1 LNSIRISFSALI
13 SVAIFLIF
21 YTGLQGGRYF
31 LANRIQELGLLLAM
45 MLFFYAAI
53 VASLHV
59 RDKDLRW
66 NWWFFTTIFLIAYTF
81 VLPGY
86 VFSVNADVAMLPSVL
101 ASRGYLIIFFG
112 PALYFLYRLGYSP
125 ERMER
130 IFIIALVFLAF
141 NYMFHYFRLD
151 LRATYFSAD
160 HTVASLVTHD
170 DWRGYR
176 LKPSSLALFAL
187 SILSPFM
194 LIASKQS
201 VKKLF
206 WFVIIL
212 ILAYIWFLVKARS
225 MAATL
230 ILSSLMYP
238 FFFAGK
244 KRLALFFF
252 SLPVMIGAISVILM
266 VVIETV
272 ANTARGGG
280 DAVRATSYKLAL
292 ESLSENPLLG
302 FGQQSFYTLTE
313 QDLIWVYF
321 SSDDIGIL
329 GVAFKYGLIGTFV
342 FLFFNFF
349 ILQRL
354 IRTIWLYKSVYG
366 QINPVMFSILIVFL
380 ALFINLALN
389 PALARIDGMTLGGFA
404 IGLTSAWRHK
414 IFNQLKES
422 RLKETKPSIPPVST
436 EPVMSK
442 T

>member
-1 LNSIRISFSALI
+1 MRLRFSDLI
-13 SVAIFLIF
+13 AAAIFMIF

-45 MLFFYAAI
+45 MLFFYGAI
-53 VASLHV
+53 VAGMNLKS
-59 RDKDLRW
+59 RDLKW
-66 NWWFFTTIFLIAYTF
+66 NWWFFSAIFLVAYTF

-86 VFSVNADVAMLPSVL
+86 VFSINVDVAMLPSVL
-101 ASRGYLIIFFG
+101 AGRGYLIIFFG
-112 PALYFLYRLGYSP
+112 PALYFLYRLGFDI

-130 IFIIALVFLAF
+130 VFIAALIFLAL

-176 LKPSSLALFAL
+176 LKPSSLALFTL
-187 SILSPFM
+187 SILAPFM
-194 LIASKQS
+194 MVRSKQS
-201 VKKLF
+201 ANKLL
-206 WFVIIL
+206 WFLVIL
-212 ILAYIWFLVKARS
+212 LLSYIWFLVKARS

-238 FFFAGK
+238 FFFAK
-244 KRLALFFF
+244 KQRLGLFFF
-252 SLPVMIGAISVILM
+252 SLPFIIGAIAAILM

-292 ESLSENPLLG
+292 ESLSDNPLFG

-321 SSDDIGIL
+321 SSDDIGII
-329 GVAFKYGLIGTFV
+329 GIAFKYGLIGV
-342 FLFFNFF
+342 SVYLFFNFF
-349 ILQRL
+349 IIQRL
-354 IRTIWLYKSVYG
+354 IKTIWLYKSAYG
-366 QINPVMFSILIVFL
+366 HINPVLFSILIVFL

-389 PALARIDGMTLGGFA
+389 PALARIDGMTLGGLA

-414 IFNQLKES
+414 ILTQEAGQQS
-422 RLKETKPSIPPVST
+422 R
-436 EPVMSK
+436 
-442 T
+442 

>member
-1 LNSIRISFSALI
+1 MVL
-13 SVAIFLIF
+13 

-31 LANRIQELGLLLAM
+31 LANRIPELGLLLAI
-45 MLFFYAAI
+45 MLFFYGAI
-53 VASLHV
+53 VASLHI
-59 RDKDLRW
+59 RNKDLKW
-66 NWWFFTTIFLIAYTF
+66 NWWFFSTLFLVAYTF

-86 VFSVNADVAMLPSVL
+86 VFSINADVPMLPSVL

-112 PALYFLYRLGYSP
+112 PALYFLYRIGFDVRKI
-125 ERMER
+125 ERV
-130 IFIIALVFLAF
+130 FIVALVFLAI

-176 LKPSSLALFAL
+176 LKPSSLALFTL
-187 SILSPFM
+187 SILAPFLM
-194 LIASKQS
+194 ITSKQAA
-201 VKKLF
+201 KKLF
-206 WFVIIL
+206 WLLIIL

-230 ILSSLMYP
+230 VLSSLMYP
-238 FFFAGK
+238 MFFAK
-244 KRLALFFF
+244 KRRLALFFF
-252 SLPVMIGAISVILM
+252 ALPIMLAGIGAIIMAAVEYMSSQ
-266 VVIETV
+266 
-272 ANTARGGG
+272 AGGGG
-280 DAVRATSYKLAL
+280 DAVRATSYALAIN
-292 ESLSENPLLG
+292 SLSDNPFLG
-302 FGQQSFYTLTE
+302 FGQQSFYTKTE

-321 SSDDIGIL
+321 SSDDIGIM

-342 FLFFNFF
+342 YLFFNFF

-354 IRTIWLYKSVYG
+354 IKTIWLYKRMYG
-366 QINPVMFSILIVFL
+366 HINPVMFSVLIVFL

-414 IFNQLKES
+414 IFMQLKTS
-422 RLKETKPSIPPVST
+422 TNNQQTVVSDPIT
-436 EPVMSK
+436 SQPALPQ